1 MNKTVIWIIAGG
13 LILFFGAR
21 LLSNISQ
28 KAPEEGATTQSFIN
42 LAKTGEALNLVKTN
56 EFRELV
62 KTPEF
67 KQFIK
72 NLTQAQIYAI
82 TNTLSK

>member
-1 MNKTVIWIIAGG
+1 MNKNIIWIIAGA
-13 LILFFGAR
+13 LVMFFVLR
-21 LLSNISQ
+21 LLSQ

-42 LAKTGEALNLVKTN
+42 LAKTGQALNLVKTN

-67 KQFIK
+67 SQFIK